1 MEQVKKLNSIPE
13 VSTLNSTDRILLTD
27 ANGKSEKISPSNLKS
42 QLVGSI
48 DMYSICSNIFVVFYE
63 EYDWA
68 QYRYPMAVPL
78 SSWKSYQDSGKAPQG
93 ILVIDGDKKLV
104 VALTESTNKLKWAS
118 ANLTGGAFTT
128 GDRLAAMNDYAGKT
142 NTKAIVT
149 SSNLSGDGV
158 DYAPRFCYNYS
169 SPNLNGHG
177 QGLTTGQ
184 WWLPSLGE
192 LYTIFANFEKINF
205 ALSLCTGAQQLVRD
219 AYWSS
224 TEYSATNAW
233 YLNFFNGL
241 QNYGGTKSAR
251 QCGVRPVSAFY

>member
-1 MEQVKKLNSIPE
+1 MTQVKKLSSIPE

-48 DMYSICSNIFVVFYE
+48 DMYSICSNIFVVYYE
-63 EYDWA
+63 EYEWA
-68 QYRYPMAVPL
+68 QYRWAQCAPL
-78 SSWKSYQDSGKAPQG
+78 SRWKPLQDSGKAPQG
-93 ILVIDGDKKLV
+93 ILVIDGDKKIV

-118 ANLTGGAFTT
+118 ANLAGGAFTSS
-128 GDRLAAMNDYAGKT
+128 DRLTASNDYAGKA

-149 SSNLSGDGV
+149 SANLSGDGV
-158 DYAPRFCYNYS
+158 DCAPAFCYNYS

-177 QGLTTGQ
+177 QGLKAGQ

-205 ALSLCTGAQQLVRD
+205 ALSLCTGAQLLVRD

-224 TEYSATNAW
+224 TESSATDAW
-233 YLNFFNGL
+233 RLTFSDGTQY
-241 QNYGGTKSAR
+241 NYDKSTHQFR
-251 QCGVRPVSAFY
+251 VRPVSAFY

>member
-1 MEQVKKLNSIPE
+1 MTQVKKLSSIPE

-63 EYDWA
+63 EYEWA
-68 QYRYPMAVPL
+68 QYRWTQCAPL
-78 SSWKSYQDSGKAPQG
+78 SRWKPLQDSGKAPQG
-93 ILVIDGDKKLV
+93 ILVIDGDKKIV
-104 VALTESTNKLKWAS
+104 VALTESTNRLKWAS
-118 ANLTGGAFTT
+118 ADLAGGAFTT
-128 GDRLAAMNDYAGKT
+128 YDRVTASNDYAGMA

-149 SSNLSGDGV
+149 SANLSGDGV
-158 DYAPRFCYNYS
+158 DCAPAFCYNYS

-177 QGLTTGQ
+177 NGLKAGQ

-205 ALSLCTGAQQLVRD
+205 ALSLCTGAQLLVRD

-224 TEYSATNAW
+224 TEGSATGAW
-233 YLNFFNGL
+233 RLNFRD
-241 QNYGGTKSAR
+241 GGQYNTAKSADQSR
-251 QCGVRPVSAFY
+251 VRPVSAFY

>member
-1 MEQVKKLNSIPE
+1 MTQVKKLNSIPE

-48 DMYSICSNIFVVFYE
+48 DMYSICSNIFVVYYE
-63 EYDWA
+63 DWDWA
-68 QYRYPMAVPL
+68 GYRYPLAIPL

-93 ILVIDGDKKLV
+93 ILVVDGDKKLV

-118 ANLTGGAFTT
+118 ANLAGGAFTT
-128 GDRLAAMNDYAGKT
+128 YDRVTASNDYAGMA

-149 SSNLSGDGV
+149 SANLSGDGV
-158 DYAPRFCYNYS
+158 DYAPAFCYNYS
-169 SPNLNGHG
+169 SPNLNSHG
-177 QGLTTGQ
+177 QGLKAGQ

-205 ALSLCTGAQQLVRD
+205 ALSLCTGAQQLARED
-219 AYWSS
+219 YWSS
-224 TEYSATNAW
+224 TEDSATGAW
-233 YLNFFNGL
+233 YLFFNIGY
-241 QNYGGTKSAR
+241 QNNNAKSTN
-251 QCGVRPVSAFY
+251 QCRVRPVSAFY

>member
-68 QYRYPMAVPL
+68 QYRYPLAIPL

-93 ILVIDGDKKLV
+93 ILVIDGDKKIV
-104 VALTESTNKLKWAS
+104 VALTESTNRLKWAS
-118 ANLTGGAFTT
+118 ADLAGGAFTT
-128 GDRLAAMNDYAGKT
+128 YDRVTASNDYSGMA

-149 SSNLSGDGV
+149 SANLSGDGV
-158 DYAPRFCYNYS
+158 DCAPAFCYNYS

-177 QGLTTGQ
+177 NGLKAGQ

-205 ALSLCTGAQQLVRD
+205 ALSLCTGAQLLARED
-219 AYWSS
+219 YWSS
-224 TEYSATNAW
+224 TEGSATNAW
-233 YLNFFNGL
+233 NLNFYNGI
-241 QNYGGTKSAR
+241 QNNITKSAYQYR
-251 QCGVRPVSAFY
+251 VRPVSAFY

>member
-1 MEQVKKLNSIPE
+1 MTQVKKLNSIPE

-48 DMYSICSNIFVVFYE
+48 DMYSICSNIFVVYYE
-63 EYDWA
+63 EYEWSQHRFPLA
-68 QYRYPMAVPL
+68 IPL

-93 ILVIDGDKKLV
+93 ILVIDGDKKIV
-104 VALTESTNKLKWAS
+104 VALTESTNRLKWAS
-118 ANLTGGAFTT
+118 ADLAGGAFTT
-128 GDRLAAMNDYAGKT
+128 YDRVTASNDYAGMA

-149 SSNLSGDGV
+149 SANLSGDGV
-158 DYAPRFCYNYS
+158 DCAPAFCYNYS

-177 QGLTTGQ
+177 EGLKAGQ

-205 ALSLCTGAQQLVRD
+205 ALSLCTGAQLLVRD

-224 TEYSATNAW
+224 TEYSATSAW
-233 YLNFFNGL
+233 SLGFS
-241 QNYGGTKSAR
+241 YGDQARDTKSTSQSR
-251 QCGVRPVSAFY
+251 VRPVSAFY

>member
-63 EYDWA
+63 EYDWSG
-68 QYRYPMAVPL
+68 YRFPLAIPL

-93 ILVIDGDKKLV
+93 ILVVDGDKKLV

-118 ANLTGGAFTT
+118 ANLAGGAFTT

-177 QGLTTGQ
+177 QGLKAGQ

-205 ALSLCTGAQQLVRD
+205 ALSLCTGAQLLVRD

-233 YLNFFNGL
+233 YLGFNDGFQGL
-241 QNYGGTKSAR
+241 SAKSTYQYR
-251 QCGVRPVSAFY
+251 VRPVSAFY

>member
-1 MEQVKKLNSIPE
+1 MTQVKKLNSIPE

-48 DMYSICSNIFVVFYE
+48 DMYSICSNIFVVYYE
-63 EYDWA
+63 EYEWA
-68 QYRYPMAVPL
+68 QYRWALCAPL
-78 SSWKSYQDSGKAPQG
+78 SSWKSLQNSGKAPQG

-118 ANLTGGAFTT
+118 ANLAGGAFTSS
-128 GDRLAAMNDYAGKT
+128 DRLTASNDYAGKA

-149 SSNLSGDGV
+149 SSSLSGDGV

-177 QGLTTGQ
+177 QGLKAGQ

-192 LYTIFANFEKINF
+192 LYTILANFEKINF

-224 TEYSATNAW
+224 TEYSAAIAW
-233 YLNFFNGL
+233 GL
-241 QNYGGTKSAR
+241 YFSHGYQNYNTKSTYQSR
-251 QCGVRPVSAFY
+251 VRPVSAFY